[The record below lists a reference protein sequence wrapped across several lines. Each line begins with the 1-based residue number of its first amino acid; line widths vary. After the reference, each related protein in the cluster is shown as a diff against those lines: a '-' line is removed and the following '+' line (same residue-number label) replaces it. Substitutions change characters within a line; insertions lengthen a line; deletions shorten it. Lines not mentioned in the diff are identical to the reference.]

1 MKDYVAEF
9 QGRLAEIDADSQ
21 SVNIINA
28 GIMNHGKSSLLNS
41 LMDAEIFEVQ
51 DIRQTVENKTECWF
65 DDVYLT
71 DTPGLAA
78 EEIDDAAAYAAY
90 RRANFILFV
99 HKTEVGELHK
109 NEIDAINKIK
119 SFFNDDNFFWQHFSL
134 VLTSL
139 DAYAKDTASLD
150 AIREKSLTDIL
161 TNCGG
166 AGFPVFIVSNT
177 RYQKG
182 VAENK
187 PKLVELS
194 GIPELKSYL
203 QENIPAWRT
212 ENADIRAMRITS
224 EKDNFIEMLGVERKN
239 IQDTIDRKTADL
251 QRTQNNFI
259 DELEGVVSQY
269 YSDDEE
275 YDDENSR
282 LEEMREKLDDLR
294 RQWRNDRARYDD

>member
-41 LMDAEIFEVQ
+41 LIDAEIFEVQ

>member
-41 LMDAEIFEVQ
+41 LIDAEIFEVQ

-194 GIPELKSYL
+194 GIPKLKSYL

>member
-41 LMDAEIFEVQ
+41 LIDAEIFEVQ

-251 QRTQNNFI
+251 ERQQGYFI

>member
-1 MKDYVAEF
+1 M
-9 QGRLAEIDADSQ
+9 
-21 SVNIINA
+21 
-28 GIMNHGKSSLLNS
+28 
-41 LMDAEIFEVQ
+41 
-51 DIRQTVENKTECWF
+51 
-65 DDVYLT
+65 
-71 DTPGLAA
+71 
-78 EEIDDAAAYAAY
+78 
-90 RRANFILFV
+90 
-99 HKTEVGELHK
+99 
-109 NEIDAINKIK
+109 
-119 SFFNDDNFFWQHFSL
+119 
-134 VLTSL
+134 
-139 DAYAKDTASLD
+139 
-150 AIREKSLTDIL
+150 
-161 TNCGG
+161 
-166 AGFPVFIVSNT
+166 SNT